1 MKLGLSIIILLS
13 LLAPLE
19 AGTFRVAS
27 YNVQNL
33 FDLTQAGTEYREY
46 IPNAGY
52 GWNIKTFE
60 IKVANIATVIKDL
73 HADIVA
79 LQEIESKKALTALRK
94 RLKDSGVDYPYFE
107 IARFRGGAIRCAI
120 LSKFPIIQK
129 KELRIGGKFT
139 RNILEMT
146 LDINGTPLVLFVNH
160 WKSKR
165 GPESLRI
172 AYAERLKD
180 EIDRLKEDTDFILVG
195 DFNSNYNEYETFVRS
210 RRLNNTAGIT
220 GINHVLKTVKD
231 SRMVSEAILTK
242 QAENEYLYN
251 LWLELEN
258 TRRWSYNFFGDRN
271 SPDSIIL
278 SRGLYDDKGISYID
292 NSFDRFDPDYL
303 FKGNTIYRWQK
314 TKGGKGKHLG
324 KGYSDHLPVFADFST
339 DPFYFS
345 ADNPVASGA
354 VSSAVRETSIAA
366 LYTSR
371 VGSVNYHLKDCAV
384 IYRNGNNA
392 VIKQKNGRA
401 VFIYKVGAD
410 LEYGKI
416 YNLAVTMLY
425 DYYGL
430 REITGIGDIRQTGEA
445 VDLAPYMFGKTSADL
460 SGPDLQS
467 EVISEIKGVYRR
479 GYLYYGDNRKIKLYF
494 KNKRMKPENGSIVS
508 LEHVRIGYHQHP
520 ELLIEKTGQIRIIRQ

>member
-1 MKLGLSIIILLS
+1 MDASGRFGEAHSSVANKNIERHKLKLGLSCIIILLCFIT
-13 LLAPLE
+13 PLE

-33 FDLTQAGTEYREY
+33 FDLTRAGTEYKEY

-52 GWNIKTFE
+52 GWNTKTFE
-60 IKVANIATVIKDL
+60 IKVTNIAAVIKDL

-79 LQEIESKKALTALRK
+79 LQEIESQKALTALRK
-94 RLKDSGVDYPYFE
+94 KLKESGVDYPYFE
-107 IARFRGGAIRCAI
+107 IASFRGGAIRCAI
-120 LSKFPIIQK
+120 LSKFPIIEK

-139 RNILEMT
+139 RNILEVT
-146 LDINGTPLVLFVNH
+146 IDIEGTPLVLFVNH

-180 EIDRLKEDTDFILVG
+180 EIDSLEEDADFMLVG

-210 RRLNNTAGIT
+210 GRLNNTAGIT

-258 TRRWSYNFFGDRN
+258 TRRWSYTFFGDKN

-314 TKGGKGKHLG
+314 AKGGKGKHLG
-324 KGYSDHLPVFADFST
+324 EGYSDHLPVFADFST
-339 DPFYFS
+339 APFYFS
-345 ADNPVASGA
+345 ADNPAASGTE
-354 VSSAVRETSIAA
+354 SSEVRETSIAG
-366 LYTSR
+366 LYTSSAGR
-371 VGSVNYHLKDCAV
+371 VNYRMEDCAV
-384 IYRNGNNA
+384 IYRHGNNA
-392 VIKQKNGRA
+392 IIKQKNGRA
-401 VFIYKVGAD
+401 IFVYKAGGA
-410 LEYGKI
+410 LEYGK
-416 YNLAVTMLY
+416 NL
-425 DYYGL
+425 
-430 REITGIGDIRQTGEA
+430 
-445 VDLAPYMFGKTSADL
+445 
-460 SGPDLQS
+460 
-467 EVISEIKGVYRR
+467 
-479 GYLYYGDNRKIKLYF
+479 
-494 KNKRMKPENGSIVS
+494 
-508 LEHVRIGYHQHP
+508 
-520 ELLIEKTGQIRIIRQ
+520 